1 MITAWVNGIQAAS
14 ATVTSGRYFLLV
26 EQPSNTSFAGQMVT
40 FKVGDSEAKQTVQWT
55 QGGATELILSALGDG
70 LSNFNASGLAGGP
83 LAQPLPPHVVLGT
96 VFVGHC

>member
-1 MITAWVNGIQAAS
+1 MNGIHAAS
-14 ATVTSGRYFLLV
+14 AAASSGRYFLLV
-26 EQPSNTSFAGQMVT
+26 EQASCTSFTGQMVT

-55 QGGATELILSALGDG
+55 QGGATKLILSALGDA
-70 LSNFNASGLAGGP
+70 LSNFNPPWPGWP